1 MIQTTKKMINLPVF
15 TVSGKEIGHLIDLN
29 IDTDSQSVISY
40 SVKSNH
46 TIVGI
51 FNNELIINRGQIVD
65 ILPDKIIASD
75 NFPPHEDKEKN
86 LLKKKKQAVS
96 AIEKNS

>member
-1 MIQTTKKMINLPVF
+1 MIQTTKKTINLPVF

-40 SVKSNH
+40 SVKSHH

>member
-40 SVKSNH
+40 SVKSHH